1 MGNKEVIENAISS
14 KHKIKELESMLEKLN
29 YFISVQDDV
38 EKLAEYN
45 ELKLE
50 LIEKINSMREELKGN
65 EAEVK
70 EYLSKLA
77 YIVQRLNNEI
87 EMNRKIKREADR
99 RIKNIEKSI
108 SFLKQNIIDT
118 GKIINLFNDYESVRL
133 GAFNVRVNSTATLNI
148 TDKYLIKDEYQKE
161 TVILEIDRKKIKEDL
176 ENGKKVEGAE
186 LVHNLII
193 LGGKVKNEEEENEAN

>member
-87 EMNRKIKREADR
+87 EMNREIKREADR

-133 GAFNVRVNSTATLNI
+133 GAFNLRVNRTATLNI

-193 LGGKVKNEEEENEAN
+193 LGGKVKNEEEENE